1 MFRLFSTSMIAITLC
16 LLLGLQATAADETA
30 RAKWRYDDGQFEQGQ
45 GKNWIETFDN
55 GGNCYFQEVSRNRDY
70 IEIYDKSR
78 DIAVRL
84 YKTKMYLK
92 QPNSNT
98 FDYFRD
104 GKWID

>member
-1 MFRLFSTSMIAITLC
+1 MSASQVSKRQRLDGDSPS
-16 LLLGLQATAADETA
+16 Q
-30 RAKWRYDDGQFEQGQ
+30 WQYDDGQFEQGQ

-98 FDYFRD
+98 FDYFPRRQMD
-104 GKWID
+104 RLTGTTDD